1 MPEITFFFII
11 VALTKRQN
19 KREQKLK
26 LLWLNGVYFKT
37 KGKRKIFFQGLST
50 CKVLIKVYK
59 NTSEWKQHLQWV
71 CGATQMLR
79 DFHRIAIW
87 KWLLKPWRYEAE
99 QCSFLLQGSLCVSMS
114 MYYAIAY
121 CIHYSLL
128 VLTYDFAFGHKC
140 LPQTNLWRNCY
151 INYLNYWES
160 QEISN
165 VWVYTLFRIFS
176 GKLILAWNSHLKSFS
191 LIIFHKNIYRIAL
204 RKRNLKKSN
213 RNFYSTLIKHA
224 LQTQGY

>member
-1 MPEITFFFII
+1 MGMWGYPDVT
-11 VALTKRQN
+11 
-19 KREQKLK
+19 
-26 LLWLNGVYFKT
+26 
-37 KGKRKIFFQGLST
+37 GLSQN
-50 CKVLIKVYK
+50 CYLKVIIKAMKVWGRAVLIFI
-59 NTSEWKQHLQWV
+59 T
-71 CGATQMLR
+71 R
-79 DFHRIAIW
+79 
-87 KWLLKPWRYEAE
+87 
-99 QCSFLLQGSLCVSMS
+99 SLCVSMS

-121 CIHYSLL
+121 CIRYSLL

-165 VWVYTLFRIFS
+165 IWVYTLFRIFS

-204 RKRNLKKSN
+204 RKRSLKKSN